1 METTGKIHEAIA
13 AIMDEVGG
21 VGKTRT
27 NPQQGYKYR
36 GIADVTLAC
45 QPIMA
50 KHKVH
55 ATPHA
60 ILNECADYIDTKSGS
75 KMLHVRQTIEYR
87 FYHADGSFFPCVVT
101 GEAMD
106 SGDKTSNKVM
116 SAALKYALT
125 QTFCIPETDPDADT
139 EAQSPQRTG
148 APQPET
154 AKPPAAPAPAGQ
166 PARKPQVS
174 NPDDPIT
181 GPQSKAI
188 HALLT
193 KVGISDDLERMEHVS
208 RIAGITPTITSVASL
223 TKGEA
228 STVIEA
234 LGKELEV

>member
-1 METTGKIHEAIA
+1 METNGTGKIHEAIA

-60 ILNECADYIDTKSGS
+60 ILNECADYIDTKSGG

-139 EAQSPQRTG
+139 EAQSPQRAET
-148 APQPET
+148 QPEQP
-154 AKPPAAPAPAGQ
+154 KAPAPAGQ
-166 PARKPQVS
+166 PTRKPQVS

-193 KVGISDDLERMEHVS
+193 KLNITDDLERMEHIS
-208 RIAGITPTITSVASL
+208 RIAGIQPTVTSTASL